1 MTGFAFLSA
10 RPRTIVP
17 VGCYRDS
24 YVQPRPLPELIATID
39 GKDVN
44 KTIMACAEKAR
55 EKGFKFFGI
64 QYYTECW
71 SGTGAEKTY
80 GRDGTSKDCENGVGK
95 SAANFVYRFG
105 DYSEYFTDRF
115 SSNLTH
121 VAVIKFCFKFTVTF
135 FFFCE

>member
-1 MTGFAFLSA
+1 ME
-10 RPRTIVP
+10 
-17 VGCYRDS
+17 
-24 YVQPRPLPELIATID
+24 PRPLPELIADLQNTID
-39 GKDVN
+39 RKDVN

-71 SGTGAEKTY
+71 SGTGTEKTY

-105 DYSEYFTDRF
+105 DYGECDMLILLIGYT
-115 SSNLTH
+115 
-121 VAVIKFCFKFTVTF
+121 
-135 FFFCE
+135 

>member
-1 MTGFAFLSA
+1 
-10 RPRTIVP
+10 
-17 VGCYRDS
+17 
-24 YVQPRPLPELIATID
+24 
-39 GKDVN
+39 
-44 KTIMACAEKAR
+44 MACAEKAR

-135 FFFCE
+135 FFLRVIFD